1 MTREQLGEATGPP
14 RQRRASGREL
24 DLWAS
29 PQAGVTSTAI
39 PSSLSGLWEVKL
51 APSRGACPELSSDPY
66 LLQHVATSVV
76 SREDGGSQGPGGDPV
91 VADRAVVDLE
101 LVPKFI

>member
-1 MTREQLGEATGPP
+1 M
-14 RQRRASGREL
+14 
-24 DLWAS
+24 
-29 PQAGVTSTAI
+29 TSTAI
-39 PSSLSGLWEVKL
+39 PSSLSGLCEVKL

-76 SREDGGSQGPGGDPV
+76 SREDGGSQGPGSDPV